1 MKQRIQKLLSSS
13 GICSRRQA
21 ETLIKE
27 GRLTVN
33 DEKSHLGQ
41 MIDHKD
47 LVRIDG
53 KLIDL
58 PKANSKLRVLMYH
71 KDLGEISSKKD
82 PEGRKTIF
90 DSLPRINGGNWF
102 SVGRLDINTSGIILF
117 TNKGDFANQLMHPS
131 SEVEREYVAR
141 IRGNVKE
148 TDLEAMINGVQ
159 LEDGVARFTD
169 IQPGRKGNTNQ
180 WFAMV
185 IIGGKN
191 REVRRIWES
200 RGFEVSRLKRVRFG
214 GLFLPSSLKRGEFRE
229 LKEKE
234 IKSIVHQ

>member
-1 MKQRIQKLLSSS
+1 MLSSS

-21 ETLIKE
+21 EALIKE

-33 DEKSHLGQ
+33 NEISHLGQ
-41 MIDHKD
+41 KIDHND

-53 KLIDL
+53 KIVDL
-58 PKANSKLRVLMYH
+58 SNQNSKLRVLMYN
-71 KDLGEISSKKD
+71 KDLGEISSKND
-82 PEGRKTIF
+82 PESRKTIF
-90 DSLPRINGGNWF
+90 DSLPKINGGNWF
-102 SVGRLDINTSGIILF
+102 SVGRLDINTSGLILF
-117 TNKGDFANQLMHPS
+117 TNKGNFANQLMHPS
-131 SEVEREYVAR
+131 SEIEREYVAR
-141 IRGNVKE
+141 IRGDVKE
-148 TDLEAMINGVQ
+148 KNLEDMINGVQ
-159 LEDGVARFTD
+159 LEDGIARFTD

-191 REVRRIWES
+191 REVRRLWES
-200 RGFEVSRLKRVRFG
+200 QGFEVSRLKRVRFG

-234 IKSIVHQ
+234 IKSIEHQ

>member
-1 MKQRIQKLLSSS
+1 MLSSS

-21 ETLIKE
+21 ESLIKE

-33 DEKSHLGQ
+33 NEISHLGLK
-41 MIDHKD
+41 IDHND

-53 KLIDL
+53 KIVDL
-58 PKANSKLRVLMYH
+58 SNQHSKLRVLMYN
-71 KDLGEISSKKD
+71 KDLGEISSKSD
-82 PEGRKTIF
+82 PESRKTIF
-90 DSLPRINGGNWF
+90 DSLPKINGGNWF
-102 SVGRLDINTSGIILF
+102 SVGRLDINTSGLILF

-131 SEVEREYVAR
+131 SEIEREYVAR
-141 IRGNVKE
+141 IRGDVKE
-148 TDLEAMINGVQ
+148 KNLEDMINGVQ
-159 LEDGVARFTD
+159 LEDGIARFTD

-191 REVRRIWES
+191 REVRRLWES
-200 RGFEVSRLKRVRFG
+200 QGFEVSRLKRVRFG

-234 IKSIVHQ
+234 IKSIEHQ

>member
-21 ETLIKE
+21 EALIKE

-102 SVGRLDINTSGIILF
+102 SIGRLDINTSGIMLF

-148 TDLEAMINGVQ
+148 MDLEAMMNGVH
-159 LEDGVARFTD
+159 LEDGIARFTD

-185 IIGGKN
+185 IMEGRT
-191 REVRRIWES
+191 REVRRLWES
-200 RGFEVSRLKRVRFG
+200 QNLEVSRLKRVRYG
-214 GLFLPSSLKRGEFRE
+214 DLFLPAKLQQGAYKE
-229 LKEKE
+229 LS
-234 IKSIVHQ
+234 KSEVKVIEHL